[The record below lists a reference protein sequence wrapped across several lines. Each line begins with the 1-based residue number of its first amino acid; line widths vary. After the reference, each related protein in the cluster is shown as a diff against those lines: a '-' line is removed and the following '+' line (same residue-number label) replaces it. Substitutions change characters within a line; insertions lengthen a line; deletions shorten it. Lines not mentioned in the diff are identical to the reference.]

1 MTTQTNNMSPLKG
14 MNLVLVTIALSLA
27 TFMQMLDST
36 ISNVAIPTIS
46 GFLGSSTNEGTW
58 VITSFGVANA
68 ISIPITG
75 RLALRFGE
83 LKLFIIS
90 VSLFSLASL
99 CCGLSNSLDV
109 LIFFR
114 VIQGLVAGPLIP
126 LSQSLLLRNY
136 APEKR
141 NIALALWSMT
151 VIIAPI
157 FGPILG
163 GYICDNF
170 SWGWIFLINVPFG
183 IVVVLTTTGVL
194 RGRETEVIPVKL
206 NLVGLSLLVLGVGC
220 LQIMLDKGNDL
231 DWFSSNLIVLLCIIS
246 VLSIIL
252 LIIWEATSS
261 NPLIDLSLFRSRN
274 FCIGVLAI
282 SCAYLIYSGAIV
294 LMPQL
299 LQEVFGYTSVWAG
312 LAYSPIGIIPLIIA
326 PIIGHYGN
334 KIDMRILV
342 TFSFIVYAGC
352 YYWRA
357 VTFNTDIDFTAIIVP
372 QFIQGFAVAC
382 FFLPLTTITLSGLA
396 PEKFAAATSMS
407 NFFRTLAGSIGT
419 SITIT
424 LWSRGGS
431 FHHSNLSESI
441 STFSEESVDLIKKL
455 SDEGLGLP
463 QSLQYINTQV
473 TQQSLLV
480 SANDI
485 FYYSSGIFLM
495 LTLIVWFVR
504 PPFNTKPAT

>member
-1 MTTQTNNMSPLKG
+1 MTTQTNNISPLKG

-83 LKLFIIS
+83 LKLFILS

-99 CCGLSNSLDV
+99 CCGLSNSLDM

-183 IVVVLTTTGVL
+183 IIVVLTTTGVL

-231 DWFSSNLIVLLCIIS
+231 DWFSSNLIVLLCVIS

-396 PEKFAAATSMS
+396 PDKFAAATSMS

-495 LTLIVWFVR
+495 LTLIVWFAR
-504 PPFNTKPAT
+504 PPFNTKPAA

>member
-1 MTTQTNNMSPLKG
+1 M
-14 MNLVLVTIALSLA
+14 
-27 TFMQMLDST
+27 
-36 ISNVAIPTIS
+36 
-46 GFLGSSTNEGTW
+46 
-58 VITSFGVANA
+58 
-68 ISIPITG
+68 
-75 RLALRFGE
+75 
-83 LKLFIIS
+83 
-90 VSLFSLASL
+90 
-99 CCGLSNSLDV
+99 
-109 LIFFR
+109 
-114 VIQGLVAGPLIP
+114 IQGLVAGPLIP

-183 IVVVLTTTGVL
+183 IIVVLTTTVVL
-194 RGRETEVIPVKL
+194 RGRETDIVPVKL
-206 NLVGLSLLVLGVGC
+206 NLIGLSLLVLGVGC

-231 DWFSSNLIVLLCIIS
+231 DWFSSNLIVSLCIIS

-261 NPLIDLSLFRSRN
+261 NPLIDLSLFKSRN

-342 TFSFIVYAGC
+342 TFSFIVYSGC

-357 VTFNTDIDFTAIIVP
+357 ITFNTDIDFTAIIVP

-396 PEKFAAATSMS
+396 PDKFAAATSMS
-407 NFFRTLAGSIGT
+407 NFF
-419 SITIT
+419 
-424 LWSRGGS
+424 
-431 FHHSNLSESI
+431 
-441 STFSEESVDLIKKL
+441 
-455 SDEGLGLP
+455 
-463 QSLQYINTQV
+463 
-473 TQQSLLV
+473 
-480 SANDI
+480 
-485 FYYSSGIFLM
+485 
-495 LTLIVWFVR
+495 VR
-504 PPFNTKPAT
+504 

>member
-1 MTTQTNNMSPLKG
+1 MTNQTNEMSPLKG
-14 MNLVLVTIALSLA
+14 INLVLVTIALSLA

-163 GYICDNF
+163 GYICDNL
-170 SWGWIFLINVPFG
+170 SWGWIFLINIPIG
-183 IVVVLTTTGVL
+183 IFVVLTTIIVL
-194 RGRETEVIPVKL
+194 NGRETETIPVKL
-206 NLVGLSLLVLGVGC
+206 NLVGLSLLILGVGC

-231 DWFSSNLIVLLCIIS
+231 DWFSSKWIVILCIIS

-274 FCIGVLAI
+274 FCIGALAI

-312 LAYSPIGIIPLIIA
+312 LAYSPIGIIPLVIA

-342 TFSFIVYAGC
+342 TFSFIVYSGC

-396 PEKFAAATSMS
+396 PDKFAAATSMS

-431 FHHSNLSESI
+431 FHHSNLSDSI
-441 STFSEESVDLIKKL
+441 SSFNEESTDLIKKL
-455 SDEGLGLP
+455 SYKGLDLS

-495 LTLIVWFVR
+495 LTLIVWFAR

>member
-1 MTTQTNNMSPLKG
+1 MATQMNKISPLTG

-83 LKLFIIS
+83 LKLFIVS

-99 CCGLSNSLDV
+99 CCGLSNSLDL

-183 IVVVLTTTGVL
+183 IIVVLTTTFVL
-194 RGRETEVIPVKL
+194 KGRETEIIPVKL
-206 NLVGLSLLVLGVGC
+206 NLIGLSLLVLGVGC

-231 DWFSSNLIVLLCIIS
+231 DWFSSNWIVLLCIVS

-261 NPLIDLSLFRSRN
+261 NPLLDLSLFKSRN

-312 LAYSPIGIIPLIIA
+312 LAYSPIGIIPLLMA

-357 VTFNTDIDFTAIIVP
+357 VTFSTNIDFTAIIVP
-372 QFIQGFAVAC
+372 QFFQGFAVAC

-396 PEKFAAATSMS
+396 PDKFAAATSMS

-441 STFSEESVDLIKKL
+441 SSFNQESVDLIKKL
-455 SDEGLGLP
+455 GHEGLDLA

-495 LTLIVWFVR
+495 LTLIVWFAR
-504 PPFNTKPAT
+504 PPFNTKPVT

>member
-183 IVVVLTTTGVL
+183 IIVVLTTTGVL

-441 STFSEESVDLIKKL
+441 STFSDESVDLIKKL

-463 QSLQYINTQV
+463 Q
-473 TQQSLLV
+473 
-480 SANDI
+480 
-485 FYYSSGIFLM
+485 
-495 LTLIVWFVR
+495 
-504 PPFNTKPAT
+504 

>member
-14 MNLVLVTIALSLA
+14 MNLVLVTIALSMA

-183 IVVVLTTTGVL
+183 IIVVLTTTVVL
-194 RGRETEVIPVKL
+194 RGRETDIVPVKL

-231 DWFSSNLIVLLCIIS
+231 DWFSSNLIVSLCIIS

-342 TFSFIVYAGC
+342 TFSFIVYSGC

-357 VTFNTDIDFTAIIVP
+357 ITFNTDIDFTAIIVP

-396 PEKFAAATSMS
+396 PDKFAAATSMS

-441 STFSEESVDLIKKL
+441 STFSEESVELIKKL
-455 SDEGLGLP
+455 SYEGLDLS

-495 LTLIVWFVR
+495 LTLNVWFAR

>member
-1 MTTQTNNMSPLKG
+1 MTNQTNEMSPLKG
-14 MNLVLVTIALSLA
+14 INLVLVTIALSLA

-163 GYICDNF
+163 GYICDNL
-170 SWGWIFLINVPFG
+170 SWGWIFLINIPFG
-183 IVVVLTTTGVL
+183 IFVVLTTIIVL
-194 RGRETEVIPVKL
+194 NGRETETIPVKL
-206 NLVGLSLLVLGVGC
+206 NLVGLSLLILGVGC
-220 LQIMLDKGNDL
+220 LQIMLDIK
-231 DWFSSNLIVLLCIIS
+231 
-246 VLSIIL
+246 
-252 LIIWEATSS
+252 AT
-261 NPLIDLSLFRSRN
+261 I
-274 FCIGVLAI
+274 
-282 SCAYLIYSGAIV
+282 
-294 LMPQL
+294 
-299 LQEVFGYTSVWAG
+299 
-312 LAYSPIGIIPLIIA
+312 
-326 PIIGHYGN
+326 
-334 KIDMRILV
+334 
-342 TFSFIVYAGC
+342 
-352 YYWRA
+352 
-357 VTFNTDIDFTAIIVP
+357 
-372 QFIQGFAVAC
+372 
-382 FFLPLTTITLSGLA
+382 
-396 PEKFAAATSMS
+396 
-407 NFFRTLAGSIGT
+407 
-419 SITIT
+419 
-424 LWSRGGS
+424 
-431 FHHSNLSESI
+431 
-441 STFSEESVDLIKKL
+441 
-455 SDEGLGLP
+455 
-463 QSLQYINTQV
+463 
-473 TQQSLLV
+473 
-480 SANDI
+480 
-485 FYYSSGIFLM
+485 
-495 LTLIVWFVR
+495 
-504 PPFNTKPAT
+504 